1 MFMPPYGGLN
11 FPYKTNLNW
20 IVCQIME
27 LQQKTGSLE
36 QAWTEF
42 QKTFGSELD
51 QTVKDQLT
59 AWLNDGTLASIIS
72 GLDSLL
78 IAVSV
83 IDYGAKGD
91 GVTNDTEAIQNCI
104 NENDVVFLPAGTYL
118 VTTINIPSGKQIIG
132 AGNKNTIIKPFQPT
146 NALMQTL
153 YWEAQHEKGYNSGSS
168 GWRLSNITL
177 DGNNKASY
185 GIRIVG
191 YRYKI
196 DNVYIRQCE
205 TGLIS
210 EWGKELGQ
218 GEDGLTMEAI
228 LTDNI
233 IERCTNYAMLWRG
246 PHDSI
251 IKNTY
256 IRLNNYGI
264 SVTSPSYS
272 LAAGT
277 IFDTCHIYANQNIGF
292 FSDASVLLNNVISE
306 SNGYNSSV
314 AADGFALGSYCPMIN
329 CWSFNN
335 TGNGVS
341 WYDGSTGSYFT
352 GTCQNNTLL
361 DFNLVNNIQ
370 YVKIDAYS
378 QTGKISENLNATVT
392 AIINGKNPLSKYGYY
407 GANYNVPLPSGFG
420 SSNAVTNTYR
430 HRCLVTMNKAL
441 TFSIVK
447 ADGNLVF
454 FASSPLAIL
463 EAGDSIYF
471 SSELPTQWSWVYM
484 Q

>member
-1 MFMPPYGGLN
+1 MAFFNEFPHTRTYDSDLGWIIKKMKKLVIEFGDVKTAWEEFLKN
-11 FPYKTNLNW
+11 FEPTLSEAIKT
-20 IVCQIME
+20 Q
-27 LQQKTGSLE
+27 LE
-36 QAWTEF
+36 T
-42 QKTFGSELD
+42 
-51 QTVKDQLT
+51 
-59 AWLNDGTLASIIS
+59 WLNDGTLESIIS

-91 GVTNDTEAIQNCI
+91 GVANDTEAIQNCI
-104 NENDVVFLPAGTYL
+104 NENDVIFLPAGTYL
-118 VTTINIPSGKQIIG
+118 VTTIDIPSGKQIFG

-153 YWEAQHEKGYNSGSS
+153 YWEAQHEKGYNSGSA
-168 GWRLSNITL
+168 GWRLSNLTL
-177 DGNNKASY
+177 DGNNKTSY

-196 DNVYIRQCE
+196 DNVYIRQCD

-233 IERCTNYAMLWRG
+233 IELCTNYAMIWRG

-251 IKNTY
+251 IKNTF

-264 SVTSPSYS
+264 SVSSPSYS
-272 LAAGT
+272 IAAGT
-277 IFDTCHIYANQNIGF
+277 IFDTCHIYANKNIGF
-292 FSDASVLLNNVISE
+292 FSETQVLLNGVISE
-306 SNGYNSSV
+306 SNGYNSNI
-314 AADGFALGSYCPMIN
+314 AADGFVLGGYCPMIN

-335 TGNGVS
+335 TGNGIS

-361 DFNLVNNIQ
+361 DFNLINTVKYI
-370 YVKIDAYS
+370 KIDAYS
-378 QTGKISENLNATVT
+378 QTGKISESLNATIT
-392 AIINGKNPLSKYGYY
+392 AIINGNNPLSKYGFY
-407 GANYNVPLPSGFG
+407 GANYAVPLPSGSG
-420 SSNAVTNTYR
+420 ASNSVKNTYR
-430 HRCLVTMNKAL
+430 HRCLVTMDSAL
-441 TFSIVK
+441 TFSIIK
-447 ADGNLVF
+447 TDGNEVYF
-454 FASSPLAIL
+454 PSSPIAIL

-471 SSELPTQWSWVYM
+471 SNTLPTQWTWIYM